1 MVYEKLVNKDI
12 LSESGS
18 FFVDFLLSSIEFEFE
33 VFYGDLNSK
42 SLSSESFS
50 VESKYLDDK
59 GKLSESKSL
68 LVDSDLSSLE
78 FGLFLG
84 DVNKDNLRY

>member
-18 FFVDFLLSSIEFEFE
+18 FFVDFLLSNIEFEFE
-33 VFYGDLNSK
+33 VFYNGLYSK

>member
-33 VFYGDLNSK
+33 VFYDGLNSK

-50 VESKYLDDK
+50 VES
-59 GKLSESKSL
+59 
-68 LVDSDLSSLE
+68 
-78 FGLFLG
+78 
-84 DVNKDNLRY
+84 